1 MVGREAV
8 FSYFRASL
16 NTKFPASTHGLSGAL
31 HREIKMKRTALRSST
46 AALHLLQNRRGSGI
60 VEYGILAGLIS
71 VIAVGAIAYTGG
83 NVATLFGGATTAMAD
98 GPSTPTPASPED
110 DAAPSEMPIYVRGA
124 GSTGETD
131 SGTTVSST
139 IAAGTQP
146 GDLLVAFVMHRSAL
160 LTPEGWEKQLTQVN
174 EDYAQWTTVLTKVY
188 SPADGDT
195 QAFEQGAAGRIM
207 ANIVTVDGS
216 NPQIATING
225 RAAKTSPQQPPSFP
239 VADNA
244 GLVISGMSEV
254 YSNNTDDVTMSVEE
268 GWTLHTTEVMPRNRL
283 AVASRQTGSD
293 TEGEYV
299 PGPVFTDT
307 PDQTANWSGITLQ
320 VTPGGRAT
328 QPAGFGPY
336 TDDVDPFD
344 WLILTDE
351 ADTATLSGQKG
362 VLGKAGDDNVTGT
375 SAAETFIGG
384 PGNDYMKGDRGADL
398 YVYSRGE
405 GDDRVWDNGYGDGDR
420 LELRDIAPSDVTFSV
435 VDGDLIIAVDGG
447 GQVLLYDQDTNTDSK
462 FIEQILFKHE
472 GGQDL
477 FANHQ
482 AIRDRAVSDM
492 KATGYI
498 NGFYHSDNYHHVA
511 AEDGSYTISDFTY
524 YSNQDDTLYF
534 DDATPGQT
542 NFIVKDK
549 NFEITVD
556 VGDGTPDV
564 ITIRNQDNNSD
575 DSFVE
580 FYRFADGT
588 ILNHQGA
595 RNKAADDAKPTGY
608 IDGTHHSEQYFH
620 SVADDEDYTIS
631 DFTYYSNQPDSIE
644 FLDATVGQTTFIV
657 SGGDFV
663 ITIDNGTGDIDTV
676 TIKGQDNNS
685 DDKLIESFK
694 FQGGVT
700 LDHQGARNKAAEDAK
715 PRGLIDGTHFSENYT
730 HSVANDGNYRIEDFS
745 YYSNQP
751 DSLEFLD
758 ANPAD
763 IVITREADGDASILV
778 KNEDTVEIRD
788 QFDNSN
794 RRIESFIFQDGTVW
808 TWQDFEANV
817 AP

>member
-1 MVGREAV
+1 
-8 FSYFRASL
+8 
-16 NTKFPASTHGLSGAL
+16 
-31 HREIKMKRTALRSST
+31 MKRTALRSS
-46 AALHLLQNRRGSGI
+46 AASIRLLQNRRGSGI

-83 NVATLFGGATTAMAD
+83 NVASLFGSATTAMAD
-98 GPSTPTPASPED
+98 GPSTPPPGSLED
-110 DAAPSEMPIYVRGA
+110 DAAPSETSIYVRGA

-131 SGTTVSST
+131 SGTLVSST
-139 IAAGTQP
+139 IAPGTQP

-160 LTPEGWEKQLTQVN
+160 ITPEGWEKQLSQVN

-188 SPADGDT
+188 DAADGDT
-195 QAFEQGAAGRIM
+195 QEFEQGAAGRLM
-207 ANIVTVDGS
+207 SNIVTVDGTD
-216 NPQIATING
+216 PQIATIKG
-225 RAAKTSPQQPPSFP
+225 RAAKSSPQQPPSFP

-254 YSNNTDDVTMSVEE
+254 YADNSNDVTRSVEE
-268 GWTLHTTEVMPRNRL
+268 GWTLHTIETMPRNRL

-299 PGPVFTDT
+299 PGPIFTDT
-307 PDQTANWSGITLQ
+307 PDYQDNWSGITLQ

-336 TDDVDPFD
+336 TDDVEPFD

-351 ADTATLSGQKG
+351 ADTATMSGQKG
-362 VLGKAGDDNVTGT
+362 VLGKAGDDDVTGT
-375 SAAETFIGG
+375 NAAETFIGG

-405 GDDRVWDNGYGDGDR
+405 GDDRIWDNGYGDGDR

-435 VDGDLIIAVDGG
+435 ASGDLTLTIEGG
-447 GQVLLYDQDTNTDSK
+447 GQVLLYDQDNNTDSK

-477 FANHQ
+477 LSDHQ
-482 AIRDRAVSDM
+482 AIRNRAVSDM

-498 NGFYHSDNYHHVA
+498 NGFHHADNYHHVA
-511 AEDGSYTISDFTY
+511 AQDGSYTIADFSY

-534 DDATPGQT
+534 EDATPGQT
-542 NFIVKDK
+542 SFIVKSGD
-549 NFEITVD
+549 FVITVD
-556 VGDGTPDV
+556 TDAGTPDV
-564 ITIRNQDNNSD
+564 ITILDQDKNSD

-580 FYRFADGT
+580 FYQFADGT

-595 RNKAADDAKPTGY
+595 RNKAADDAKATGTV
-608 IDGTHHSEQYFH
+608 DGTHHSEQYFH

-631 DFTYYSNQPDSIE
+631 DFTYYSNQPDSLE
-644 FLDATVGQTTFIV
+644 FVDATVEQTTFIV
-657 SGGDFV
+657 SGGSFV
-663 ITIDNGTGDIDTV
+663 ITVDNGTGDIDTV
-676 TIKGQDNNS
+676 TLAGQDNNS

-715 PRGLIDGTHFSENYT
+715 PTGLIDGTHFAENYT
-730 HSVANDGNYRIEDFS
+730 HSVVNDGNYRIEDFS

-778 KNEDTVEIRD
+778 KNEDTIEIRD
-788 QFDNSN
+788 QFDSSN

-808 TWQDFEANV
+808 TSEQFEANV
-817 AP
+817 TP